1 MEHVD
6 WWTSQRCVLQQVCN
20 GPPPRCGAAAAVI
33 VHHCVLA
40 EAVWNEGVPELL
52 LINDI
57 H

>member
-1 MEHVD
+1 MC
-6 WWTSQRCVLQQVCN
+6 TAASLQWSFPK
-20 GPPPRCGAAAAVI
+20 GCGAAAAVI

-52 LINDI
+52 PINDI